1 MNEEKIRLRHW
12 LGGALIA
19 LAVSAIPCCGMQ
31 PAAAETVRIERQEL
45 AAPPGLEAPVK
56 EDAMSLGIDP
66 PMPFEP
72 TDEELAAMGY
82 AF

>member
-12 LGGALIA
+12 IGGALIA

-31 PAAAETVRIERQEL
+31 PAAAEAVRIERQEL

-56 EDAMSLGIDP
+56 EDTMSLGIDP

-82 AF
+82 VF

>member
-12 LGGALIA
+12 IGGALIA

-31 PAAAETVRIERQEL
+31 PTAAEAVRIERQEL
-45 AAPPGLEAPVK
+45 AA
-56 EDAMSLGIDP
+56 P

-82 AF
+82 VF

>member
-1 MNEEKIRLRHW
+1 MDTDKIRLRHW
-12 LGGALIA
+12 IGGALIA

-31 PAAAETVRIERQEL
+31 PAAAETVRIERREL
-45 AAPPGLEAPVK
+45 PVPPGLEAPVR

-66 PMPFEP
+66 PMPYEP